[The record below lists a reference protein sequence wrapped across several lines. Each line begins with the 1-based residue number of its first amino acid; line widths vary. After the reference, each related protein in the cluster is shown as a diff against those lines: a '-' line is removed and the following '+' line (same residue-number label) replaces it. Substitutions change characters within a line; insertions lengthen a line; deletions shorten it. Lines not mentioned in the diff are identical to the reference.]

1 MIPTSFLYQLA
12 EYEGIRI
19 EWHDFKHIEGLY
31 TYTPTLQSPIISL
44 SSSLHTQTRRLRSVL
59 SHELGHH
66 FTTSGH
72 HMIAASGLNSVYA
85 VKHERLATRWAVDL
99 MVDTYTFL
107 ERLEDGLNRQ
117 ELADY
122 FYVLPEFVEAKGELL
137 RESEEH
143 VGVVAELRASYD
155 VVF

>member
-12 EYEGIRI
+12 EYEGIGI
-19 EWHDFKHIEGLY
+19 DWHDFEHIEGLY

-44 SSSLHTQTRRLRSVL
+44 SSTLQTQNRRLRCVL

-66 FTTSGH
+66 FMTAGH
-72 HMIAASGLNSVYA
+72 HMIAASGTSSIYA
-85 VKHERLATRWAVDL
+85 VKNERLATAWAVNL
-99 MVDTYTFL
+99 MLDTYDFL
-107 ERLEDGLNRQ
+107 QCVKEGLKQHELED
-117 ELADY
+117 Y
-122 FYVLPEFVEAKGELL
+122 FCVLPEFVEVKGELL

-143 VGVVAELRASYD
+143 TEVVAELRASYD